1 MAYVPYYE
9 YIVVGCGGVGSGA
22 VYWLAKRAGK
32 AVTAD
37 SGTPTAGTP
46 SREDSRQRSPAV
58 MKFSDDSSKV
68 VGRQLSGSPRQLKVR
83 IENSRQREVRVQF
96 VTEHLKCSPRHP
108 EAPVKLC
115 IAQCALNKFLPKG
128 RGFLNVSPDP
138 PVDRIT
144 TFCQSKGSGEVSR
157 ARRVSNISRYLNRL
171 LPLPRIGSPS
181 GLRPSGD
188 PTRGRAGVLGLEQF
202 KLGHDNGGSQDHSRI
217 IRLCYHDPRYTRIVR
232 DTYRAWEEV
241 ERESG
246 LQLVYKTGGLDFT
259 LKGGPQEWLMEEY
272 AKAMDAQGI
281 PYDKAME
288 AKGIPY
294 ERLDGPEI
302 RRRHGSHSS
311 SWARPV
317 GLYQADTG
325 LVDAARGSQARPTSH
340 SDSKPGFSWFRH
352 EHSTITFFRYER
364 LDGPEIRRRFPQFQV
379 GAETLGLY
387 QADTGLVDAAR
398 GNSAHIQLARAHGAT
413 VMDECAVLKID
424 RMKNGMTL
432 VRTSKGDFRCRRVVV
447 AAGAWINHVLRS
459 VGAHIPVAVTQEQ
472 VTYFATPHVKEFTKE
487 RYPTWISHTPDY
499 DFYGLPIHGNTGS
512 KIGIDAGGP
521 RVTPETRTYVP
532 DPVREKACVDFLQ
545 KYIPRSLGPIMY
557 SKTCLYTMTMDR
569 HFVIDTLATKGWP
582 DVIVCC
588 GAGHAY
594 KFASLL
600 GKILSQL
607 AIDGRTQY
615 PIEDFTMNRP
625 AVTDPNFKPV
635 FYMGKAKPQDSPQA
649 KL

>member
-32 AVTAD
+32 
-37 SGTPTAGTP
+37 
-46 SREDSRQRSPAV
+46 
-58 MKFSDDSSKV
+58 
-68 VGRQLSGSPRQLKVR
+68 
-83 IENSRQREVRVQF
+83 
-96 VTEHLKCSPRHP
+96 
-108 EAPVKLC
+108 
-115 IAQCALNKFLPKG
+115 
-128 RGFLNVSPDP
+128 
-138 PVDRIT
+138 
-144 TFCQSKGSGEVSR
+144 
-157 ARRVSNISRYLNRL
+157 
-171 LPLPRIGSPS
+171 
-181 GLRPSGD
+181 
-188 PTRGRAGVLGLEQF
+188 GVLGLEQF

-281 PYDKAME
+281 PY
-288 AKGIPY
+288 
-294 ERLDGPEI
+294 
-302 RRRHGSHSS
+302 
-311 SWARPV
+311 
-317 GLYQADTG
+317 
-325 LVDAARGSQARPTSH
+325 
-340 SDSKPGFSWFRH
+340 
-352 EHSTITFFRYER
+352 ER
-364 LDGPEIRRRFPQFQV
+364 LDGPEIRRRFPQFEV
-379 GAETLGLY
+379 GAETVGLY

-413 VMDECAVLKID
+413 VIDECAVLKID

-532 DPVREKACVDFLQ
+532 DPVREKACIDFLQ

-582 DVIVCC
+582 NVIVCC

-615 PIEDFTMNRP
+615 PIDDFTMNRP

-635 FYMGKAKPQDSPQA
+635 FYMGKAKPQDTPQA